1 VVNLVLRTQ
10 LLLQEHVLQEYVLLV
25 SDNILKIERFKI
37 KSKKFI
43 YKNSVKWEG
52 ERKGRLF
59 CADKPDIQIAPPPE
73 FKGYPGIWTPED
85 LFIATVNSCIMTT
98 FLYYAERE
106 GLKFLSYESQV
117 QGVLERVG
125 REFMFSTIKIM
136 PKILIEKDCDVHRI
150 KEVIKLSEKYCFISN
165 SIKSKVEITPE
176 IKIKV

>member
-1 VVNLVLRTQ
+1 
-10 LLLQEHVLQEYVLLV
+10 
-25 SDNILKIERFKI
+25 
-37 KSKKFI
+37 
-43 YKNSVKWEG
+43 
-52 ERKGRLF
+52 
-59 CADKPDIQIAPPPE
+59 
-73 FKGYPGIWTPED
+73 
-85 LFIATVNSCIMTT
+85 MTT

-136 PKILIEKDCDVHRI
+136 PKILIEKDCDVDRI
-150 KEVIKLSEKYCFISN
+150 KEIIKLSERYCFISN